1 MSIAITLVIIL
12 ALAAL
17 IFAILALAG
26 KGGPAMLPAAVILLA
41 IAMLLGRIP
50 VG

>member
-1 MSIAITLVIIL
+1 MSIAITLVILL

-17 IFAILALAG
+17 IFGILALAQ

-41 IAMLLGRIP
+41 IAILIQRIP
-50 VG
+50 TG